1 MQGATDAD
9 EEQIY
14 DAGIL
19 DREERSIMPFIRV
32 SCPANALTAAQKAK
46 LAPLLVEAL
55 ISQEIDPVT
64 EIGRAATGLMFNEI
78 NVENCFPG
86 GVPLTANPERTFWI
100 VEAVVA
106 ASFFSQP
113 RRDAMQI
120 AIAKAFVEVMG
131 DDGSV
136 LDREDIR
143 ISPAYLMRLHV
154 VVVEIPEGSWGAGG
168 QTIDTEKI
176 SKLIGATQGKE
187 RLAEA
192 RENAAKL
199 KAARAS

>member
-1 MQGATDAD
+1 
-9 EEQIY
+9 
-14 DAGIL
+14 
-19 DREERSIMPFIRV
+19 MPFIRV
-32 SCPANALTAAQKAK
+32 NYPANALTADHKAK

-64 EIGRAATGLMFNEI
+64 DIGRAATALMFNEI
-78 NVENCFPG
+78 DPRNCFPG
-86 GVPLTANPERTFWI
+86 GLPLIEHPEKPFWI

-106 ASFFSQP
+106 ASFFSQA

-120 AIAKAFVEVMG
+120 EVAKAFVEILG

-136 LDREDIR
+136 LDREGVL
-143 ISPAYLMRLHV
+143 ISPAYLMRVHTV
-154 VVVEIPEGSWGAGG
+154 IVEIPEGSWGAGG

-192 RENAAKL
+192 IQIAAKM
-199 KAARAS
+199 KAARLS